1 MKTTIV
7 TQEEFAKI
15 MECCEAFVST
25 SEVGH
30 THSTITYSMALTN
43 GYGYDQV
50 NAVGWCRSICTYSGG
65 LEYTF
70 TVPTFLY
77 EAYIK

>member
-7 TQEEFAKI
+7 TQEEFSKI
-15 MECCEAFVST
+15 MECCEAYGSI

-30 THSTITYSMALTN
+30 THSVTTYSRTSTN
-43 GYGYDQV
+43 TWGCTRV
-50 NAVGWCRSICTYSGG
+50 SSIGWHRTSYYQD
-65 LEYTF
+65 EAQHTF

>member
-15 MECCEAFVST
+15 MECCGGLARWADAGE
-25 SEVGH
+25 
-30 THSTITYSMALTN
+30 THRTITYVRDMNDRYEYERETS
-43 GYGYDQV
+43 
-50 NAVGWCRSICTYSGG
+50 VGWHHTNFYED
-65 LEYTF
+65 LPQHTF

>member
-15 MECCEAFVST
+15 MHLSDGSLRFKDS
-25 SEVGH
+25 GP
-30 THSTITYSMALTN
+30 THAVLTYCREIPGL
-43 GYGYDQV
+43 YGYKQV
-50 NAVGWCRSICTYSGG
+50 KDVGWQHIDHYQD
-65 LEYTF
+65 EEQHTF